1 MAVQFTDQN
10 FNEEVIESKIPVL
23 VDIFATWCGPCK
35 MVGPIVEKLAE
46 EFEGKVKVGKL
57 DVDESP
63 ETPENYNV
71 MSVPTLLFFKDGEL
85 VDQIVGGVAEGTL
98 RDKLNALL

>member
-71 MSVPTLLFFKDGEL
+71 MSVPTLLFFKEGEL

>member
-10 FNEEVIESKIPVL
+10 FNEEVTESKIPVL

>member
-23 VDIFATWCGPCK
+23 VDIFATLCGPCK